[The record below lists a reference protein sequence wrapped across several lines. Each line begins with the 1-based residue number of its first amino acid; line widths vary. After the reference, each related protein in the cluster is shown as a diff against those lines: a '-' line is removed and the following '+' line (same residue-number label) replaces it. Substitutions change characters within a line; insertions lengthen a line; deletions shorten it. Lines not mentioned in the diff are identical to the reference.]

1 MTRNTM
7 YTFSWDRFVFC
18 NVSCNF
24 ESPPPNKCLSNLTP
38 ANYTQ
43 GCIQYRPLH
52 RQPMTVNG
60 SSGQYRSLS
69 PYQLSEVFLQA
80 LLRHDNRNSS
90 LQHFGEISCVVE
102 HACLQEAAY
111 RLLLRIWETQLLFLP
126 HFETRFRRTPLKE
139 YIFETTIFEQA
150 AFQTT
155 LSKQYLF
162 NGSTSK
168 EYLPGNTFKT
178 IPLQNNTFKRIAVLC
193 RSCYFEGV
201 VSTMIL

>member
-1 MTRNTM
+1 M
-7 YTFSWDRFVFC
+7 YTFSWDRFLFC

-38 ANYTQ
+38 AEYTQ

-139 YIFETTIFEQA
+139 YIFETTI
-150 AFQTT
+150 
-155 LSKQYLF
+155 LNKPPSKQHFRNNTSSTVQLQRNTCQATPSKPYLF
-162 NGSTSK
+162 KIT
-168 EYLPGNTFKT
+168 
-178 IPLQNNTFKRIAVLC
+178 PLNV
-193 RSCYFEGV
+193 
-201 VSTMIL
+201 